1 MYEFGL
7 KVTIATDDLLY
18 FNNDINDEYLNLY
31 KNNVLTAEEL
41 NEIRKFG
48 IFLAKG
54 SDINEQTTKSDN

>member
-31 KNNVLTAEEL
+31 NNKVLTAEDL
-41 NEIRKFG
+41 NKIRKFG
-48 IFLAKG
+48 ILLVKG
-54 SDINEQTTKSDN
+54 SDK